1 VAAATVTTATII
13 VTTAAITGGI
23 ILIGMAIAITA
34 AGIGIIVADTMEVEA
49 VVAAAAAMRPLR
61 PPKNPAVEGPSV
73 NSS

>member
-49 VVAAAAAMRPLR
+49 VAAAAAMRPLR

>member
-34 AGIGIIVADTMEVEA
+34 AGIGIIVADTMEA
-49 VVAAAAAMRPLR
+49 VAAAAMRPLR